1 MTASTFIGEPQRLQR
16 RSIHLVDLGQQLA
29 AQAAR
34 DCLAE
39 TVWSGVVLGD
49 LADDGERQLLRVLLL
64 PSLGGL
70 AHQVGSRLG
79 QMLEELDQELE
90 GGEQL
95 RVCLEVWIVLRSV
108 QGESYQV
115 AVDIPDLGGGDAAD
129 RAPKDN
135 GVIVNFD
142 LLPFEPLDHVTNP
155 AGLRLGVQ
163 EMTRV
168 GMKESEAVVRP
179 RFFSLDVP
187 RARSWYTAPSSF
199 RCLGGQ
205 EG

>member
-16 RSIHLVDLGQQLA
+16 RSIHLVDLGQQS
-29 AQAAR
+29 
-34 DCLAE
+34 CP
-39 TVWSGVVLGD
+39 SGAGLPGGDGLVRGILGN
-49 LADDGERQLLRVLLL
+49 LADVESAVLRVLLL

-95 RVCLEVWIVLRSV
+95 RVCLEVWIVLRAV

-115 AVDIPDLGGGDAAD
+115 AVDVPDLGGGDAAA

-155 AGLRLGVQ
+155 AGLRPGVQ